1 MSKMEELKEYFE
13 NITGVGILSTASAEG
28 RVDAAVY
35 SRPHVMEDDTLA
47 FIMRDRLTHKNI
59 RENPH
64 AIYLFIE
71 EGPGYN
77 GKRLFLTMVREEVDS
92 ELLYELRRR
101 QYPPEKDRREV
112 KFLVFFKLDM
122 ELPLIGA
129 GPKKEETIRIEPPK
143 E

>member
-1 MSKMEELKEYFE
+1 MPTMDELKDYFE
-13 NITGVGILSTASAEG
+13 STTGVGILSTASADG

-64 AIYLFIE
+64 AIYLFME
-71 EGPGYN
+71 RGPGYK

-92 ELLYELRRR
+92 ELLYKLRRR
-101 QYPPEKDRREV
+101 SFPPEKDRREV

-129 GPKKEETIRIEPPK
+129 GPKAEDTIRIDPPK

>member
-1 MSKMEELKEYFE
+1 MSPMAELKDYLE
-13 NITGVGILSTASAEG
+13 NTTGVGILSTASADG

-35 SRPHVMEDDTLA
+35 SRPHVMDDDTLA
-47 FIMRDRLTHKNI
+47 FIMRDRLTHKNV

-64 AIYLFIE
+64 ATFLFIQ
-71 EGPGYN
+71 EGPGYK

-92 ELLYELRRR
+92 ELLNQLRRR
-101 QYPPEKDRREV
+101 TFPPEKDRREV

-129 GPKKEETIRIEPPK
+129 GPKQQDTVRITPPK
-143 E
+143 D